1 MKYDHVVKVNGVV
14 YPAGVEVPNGVKKAE
29 VEQASAPAPKK
40 EPTLVEGKHTN
51 DKKKKDE

>member
-14 YPAGVEVPNGVKKAE
+14 YPAGVEVPNGAKKAE

-40 EPTLVEGKHTN
+40 EPTLVDGKHTN